1 MGLSRLSNF
10 IKSIRGNVLYVDPN
24 SLDSTDSIENQGN
37 SLTQPFKTI
46 QRALLEA
53 SRFSYQRGF
62 DNDRFEKTS
71 VVIYPGEH
79 LIDNR
84 PGWIPDG
91 LEPLD
96 PTLRRFFLRG
106 GVNSNNLFEFDGTTN
121 LNLETDENELYKL
134 NSIHGGVI
142 IPRGVSLVG
151 MDLRKT
157 KIRPRYVPNPENDN
171 IERSAIFRLT
181 GGSFLWNF
189 TVFDANPSGQV
200 YQDYTLNKRLP
211 NFSHNKLTV
220 FEYADGV
227 NPVSISDEF
236 LVYSSDKTDLDMYYE
251 KISIVYGTSSG
262 RSINPKF
269 PESGLDVQAINGEF
283 EIVGSKGENFIVS
296 DIFSGNG
303 TISSDIITVELNRP
317 IVGLNVNTPIRIQGV
332 PTPGYNGSY
341 VILEVVDTVTIR
353 YRATT
358 APPISS
364 PNISGFTVILDVVV
378 DTVNSSSPYIFN
390 VSLRSVY
397 GMCGIHA
404 DGDKADG
411 FKSIIVAQFTGI
423 GIQKDNNAFLKFN
436 TNTGIY
442 EDSTIVPNLSSNSRS
457 IFKPKYENFHIKAS
471 NDAFMQ
477 LVSVFA
483 IGFAKQ
489 FIVES
494 GGDFSVTNSNSN
506 FGSKALTASGFKR
519 QAFPQDDVGYI
530 THIIPPRQIENESIT
545 LTFNSIDI
553 NKTIDSNDPSRL
565 YLYNETNFN
574 NPPEN
579 VIDGY
584 RIGAKKGESLNVIIS
599 KNGVSEIKT
608 SEIVMQVPPPLVG
621 IVSVTSSKVYSIA
634 SNQFNI
640 PNIDSQTNIITLQ
653 TPHALQ
659 NGEKIRVLSSVAF
672 LPNGIE
678 SNQIYFAITV
688 DPQDPLALNST
699 QIKLAK
705 TINDAISNV
714 PININNNGQFL
725 RIESRVSDK
734 LTGEIGHPIQWDSSI
749 STWYIT
755 VNSANNQIYDS
766 FLTLSGGDIGDST
779 SRTFFERTSDDRNLI
794 DTVYRY
800 RYIIPK
806 DSPITARSPIDS
818 FVIQE
823 SNNSIGSSN
832 TEIQKYFDINKL
844 SEISELNP
852 YQLKNFRLIASAIWN
867 NGIATITTELPHD
880 LVVLSEVELNNIIS
894 SQNTQG
900 LKNKGFNGKF
910 TVINVSNRKTFSI
923 AIPITPGIFL
933 NQTKVRDTNL
943 PFFKKTR
950 YRDTYSLYKKEEI
963 QEYIPGQRD
972 GIYHLFLITNS
983 ISPFVDPF
991 TSVKLSQ
998 PIENFYPQKN
1008 RDNPKSNVDF
1018 SISFALPDPIGK
1030 VIVNDVENSIT
1041 SESVSRFTSDSNI
1054 GFSINDIQSN
1064 PNGIQHTIYTEID
1077 HGLNRITKASL
1088 NFGGFGYGTGD
1099 GPEIETFYNAQLVGS
1114 ATGEGATAV
1123 VKVQNS
1129 EIIDILLM
1137 DGGSG
1142 YLVNEVLSVVGIA
1155 TTTGFI
1161 PALIDVDKI
1170 YDDIDSN
1177 FRIESILIPPFNA
1190 YNGVYRVTGVPNSR
1204 RIEVSSDAPKVADL
1218 PSIGKLPIIAV
1229 NPIGLDNI
1237 NPLILQ
1243 FAICATSGRAIKISQ
1258 YSYNSVTGFAVITTE
1273 NSNGVKIDTSIIIT
1287 GFNLI
1292 SENSFN
1298 GQFFIKKIVSVT
1310 QFEIFV
1316 GVGLGASPNV
1326 VEGQQY
1332 INRPGF
1338 GVSGGSITLENEETS
1353 GRLSPRYDNLTT
1365 TLASTINDSIEEISI
1380 DNFDDLD
1387 LKIGDYIIIDYEIM
1401 RIREDVSTNP
1411 IKVFRGLLGTTK
1423 KSHIIN
1429 SYIER
1434 IKVFPIEF
1442 RRNSVIR
1449 ASGHTFE
1456 YVGYG
1461 PGNYSTTLPER
1472 QDRILSKAEETLSQS
1487 FKTDGGI
1494 TVYTGMNDSG
1504 NFYIGNRRVISTTG
1518 REEVFDAPVPTVT
1531 GEDPTGSNNFGF
1543 NLISPDEV
1551 RIERSIKVEGGGNNN
1566 LISEFDGPVVFNNKI
1581 TTLGSIESNSLNLKG
1596 NSTVSRNYTVG
1607 VSTPFL
1613 SANPGDVVFDEDPE
1627 SGGNVGW
1634 VYTLS
1639 NKWEKFGPIQNNG
1652 FYNGNFSG
1660 TFIGDAS
1667 GLTGISD
1674 LWTLDTYGIFYNGNV
1689 GMATNKSLPN
1699 FALHIFGGIKADG
1712 ISEFNSPELTF
1723 NIPSLLNFNAIDTRV
1738 NQGLSVIGVSTF
1750 SNNIFIKTTVDNTD
1764 GRNIRFVQSD
1774 TSISDTQGY
1783 GGIEWEGFDTGNP
1796 GLRGYIRGI
1805 SQGSQGEFSISFA
1818 TQSLGASNP
1827 IERLRLNSSGTSV
1840 FKNSVVGEQGFI
1852 GNLIGVAST
1861 ATNATLTRVNPDTTD
1876 TDRYVTF
1883 VGGVTDAFYNQ
1894 RSSNNFKY
1902 NPFTNTLLTT
1912 NIFALGNIGIGTND
1926 PGEKLQVDGN
1936 IRIGIS
1942 TTNNYIAFR
1951 GTFADGTNA
1960 SGDGDESGLWRRW
1973 THTYIGERIYDY
1985 SLSGN
1990 GQRSELLIFK
2000 GNDPGITYGP
2010 DRIRVLAGEFR
2021 VDVHTGALAGT
2032 FEQVGNSS
2040 LARNRL
2046 IITTTG
2052 NIGIGT
2058 ENPLSKLQVAGNITP
2073 SQDKQFELGS
2083 SSLRWKTVYTDNLV
2097 SGGDITAPTFRGN
2110 LVGNVTGNIT
2120 GVITSTNLL
2129 TTNIVALGT
2138 IGIGT
2143 NNPGEKLQV
2152 DGNIRIGISTTN
2164 NYIAF
2169 SGTYNDGVNASGDG
2183 DESGLWRRWTHTYIG
2198 ERIYDYSL
2206 SGNGQRSELLIFK
2219 GNDTSTN
2226 VGPDRVR
2233 VLAGEFR
2240 VDIHTGALAGTF
2252 EQVGNSSLAR
2262 NRLIITNVGNMGIG
2276 IENPISKLQVAGDIT
2291 PSATN
2296 VYNLG
2301 TQDLKWKT
2309 IHTNSLISGGDITA
2323 PTFRGNLV
2331 GNVTGNITGNVT
2343 ASSSNLIKT
2352 ITRSTN
2358 SDHFLTFVDSN
2369 NSSATDENLY
2379 TSTSIKFNPSTG
2391 NLFAIKFIG
2400 NLSGNVTGDVTGN
2413 LTGNA
2418 LSATTASSA
2427 ISATTAS
2434 NLTRTVIPG
2443 NGLTS
2448 SGSLNGGNVTLSM
2461 RTPNTISALSENDA
2475 GTFGHTHKL
2484 GENSVT
2490 TSKISNGSVTA
2501 DKLSGE
2507 IYGIRAWAVIQAN
2520 GAISRKS
2527 PNVKNVEN
2535 PSTGRYKVNFIQA
2548 LPTENYAVTVS
2559 PYTDVD
2565 SFFSVTA
2572 RTTTSVSFSCID
2584 PRFGNMISEG
2594 NQKYKNSNFGPMYQN
2609 NAFAFQLVY

>member
-71 VVIYPGEH
+71 IIIYPGEH

-91 LEPLD
+91 IEPLD
-96 PTLRRFFLRG
+96 PSLRRFLLRSG
-106 GVNSNNLFEFDGTTN
+106 LSSNNLFEFDGVTN
-121 LNLETDENELYKL
+121 FNLETDENELYKL

-157 KIRPRYVPNPENDN
+157 KIRPKYVPNPENDN

-181 GGSFLWNF
+181 GGSFFWNF
-189 TVFDANPSGQV
+189 TIFDANASGQV

-220 FEYADGV
+220 FEYADGK

-236 LVYSSDKTDLDMYYE
+236 LEYLSDKTDLDMYYE
-251 KISIVYGTSSG
+251 KISIIYGISSG
-262 RSINPKF
+262 RSIDPTF
-269 PESGLDVQAINGEF
+269 PESGLDIQAINGEF
-283 EIVGSKGENFIVS
+283 EIVGSKGENFIIS
-296 DIFSGNG
+296 NIFSGNG
-303 TISSDIITVELNRP
+303 TVSSDIITVQLNRP
-317 IVGLNVNTPIRIQGV
+317 IIGLNVNTPIRIQGI

-341 VILEVVDTVTIR
+341 VILEVVDSVTIR
-353 YRATT
+353 YRSTI
-358 APPISS
+358 APPIPS
-364 PNISGFTVILDVVV
+364 PNISGFTPILDVVV

-411 FKSIIVAQFTGI
+411 FKSIVVAQFTGI

-436 TNTGIY
+436 RNTGIY
-442 EDSTIVPNLSSNSRS
+442 EDSTIVPNLSSDSRS

-506 FGSKALTASGFKR
+506 FGSKALSASGFKR
-519 QAFPQDDVGYI
+519 QAFSQDDVGYI

-579 VIDGY
+579 IIDGY
-584 RIGAKKGESLNVIIS
+584 RIGTKKGETLSVIIS

-608 SEIVMQVPPPLVG
+608 SEIIMQVPPSLVG
-621 IVSVTSSKVYSIA
+621 IVSVTSYKVYSVA
-634 SNQFNI
+634 LDSFNL

-653 TPHALQ
+653 TPHGLQ

-688 DPQDPLALNST
+688 DPQDPFALNSN

-705 TINDAISNV
+705 TINDAISNIS
-714 PININNNGQFL
+714 ININNNGQFL

-734 LTGEIGHPIQWDSSI
+734 LTGEIGHPIQWDDSI
-749 STWYIT
+749 SNWYIT

-766 FLTLSGGDIGDST
+766 LLTLSGEDISDST

-806 DSPITARSPIDS
+806 DSPITARSPVDS

-823 SNNSIGSSN
+823 SNSSIGLSN

-852 YQLKNFRLIASAIWN
+852 YQLKNFRLIASAIWS

-894 SQNTQG
+894 TQNTQG
-900 LKNKGFNGKF
+900 LKNRGFNGKF
-910 TVINVSNRKTFSI
+910 TVINVSDRKTFSI
-923 AIPITPGIFL
+923 EIPIDPGLFL
-933 NQTKVRDTNL
+933 NQTKVRDINL
-943 PFFKKTR
+943 PFFKRTR

-972 GIYHLFLITNS
+972 GIYHLFLVTNS

-991 TSVKLSQ
+991 NSLKLSQ

-1041 SESVSRFTSDSNI
+1041 SESVGRFTSDASI
-1054 GFSINDIQSN
+1054 GFDIDDIQSN
-1064 PNGIQHTIYTEID
+1064 PNGIQHTIYTKID
-1077 HGLNRITKASL
+1077 HGLNRITEVSL
-1088 NFGGFGYGTGD
+1088 NFSGLGYGSGD
-1099 GPEIETFYNAQLVGS
+1099 GPETEIFYNAQLVGS
-1114 ATGEGATAV
+1114 STGEGATAV

-1129 EIIDILLM
+1129 QIIDILLM

-1142 YLVNEVLSVVGIA
+1142 YQVDEVLSVVGIA

-1161 PALIDVDKI
+1161 PSLVSVDKV
-1170 YDDIDSN
+1170 YNDIDTN
-1177 FRIESILIPPFNA
+1177 FRIEGIFIPPFNA
-1190 YNGVYRVTGVPNSR
+1190 YNGVYRITGVPNSR
-1204 RIEVSSDAPKVADL
+1204 RIEVSSDTVKVADL
-1218 PSIGKLPIIAV
+1218 PSIGELPIIQV
-1229 NPIGLDNI
+1229 NPLGLKNI
-1237 NPLILQ
+1237 DPLILQ
-1243 FAICATSGRAIKISQ
+1243 FAICATSGRAIEITQ
-1258 YSYNSVTGFAVITTE
+1258 YSYDSATGFAIITTE

-1287 GFNLI
+1287 GFDFI

-1298 GQFFIKKIVSVT
+1298 GQFFVKKIISVT

-1316 GVGLGASPNV
+1316 GIGLGDSPNV

-1338 GVSGGSITLENEETS
+1338 GASGGSITLENEETS
-1353 GRLSPRYDNLTT
+1353 GRLSPRYGNLTT
-1365 TLASTINDSIEEISI
+1365 TLASTINDSIEEISLN
-1380 DNFDDLD
+1380 NFDNLD
-1387 LKIGDYIIIDYEIM
+1387 FKIGDYIIIDYEIM
-1401 RIREDVSTNP
+1401 RIREDVSNNP

-1423 KSHIIN
+1423 KSHIAN

-1487 FKTDGGI
+1487 FKTDGGVI
-1494 TVYTGMNDSG
+1494 VYTGMNDQG

-1518 REEVFDAPVPTVT
+1518 REEVFDSPVPTVT
-1531 GEDPTGSNNFGF
+1531 GEDPTGSGNFGF

-1551 RIERSIKVEGGGNNN
+1551 RVERSIKVEGGGNNN
-1566 LISEFDGPVVFNNKI
+1566 IISEFDGPVVFNNKI

-1596 NSTVSRNYTVG
+1596 NSNVSRNYTVG
-1607 VSTPFL
+1607 VSTPVT

-1627 SGGNVGW
+1627 SGSDVGW

-1667 GLTGISD
+1667 GLTGVSD
-1674 LWTLDTYGIFYNGNV
+1674 IWTLDDNGIFYGGNV

-1712 ISEFNSPELTF
+1712 ISEFNSQQLTF
-1723 NIPSLLNFNAIDTRV
+1723 NVPSLLNFNATDTRV
-1738 NQGLSVIGVSTF
+1738 NQSLSVIGVSTF
-1750 SNNIFIKTTVDNTD
+1750 SNNIFIRTTEDNTN
-1764 GRNIRFVQSD
+1764 GRNIRFIQAD

-1783 GGIEWEGFDTGNP
+1783 GGIEWEGFDTGNS

-1805 SQGSQGEFSISFA
+1805 SEGSQGEFSISFA
-1818 TQSLGASNP
+1818 TQGLDASNP
-1827 IERLRLNSSGTSV
+1827 IEALRINSSGICE
-1840 FKNSVVGEQGFI
+1840 FKNEIIGEQGFI
-1852 GNLIGVAST
+1852 GNLTGNALS
-1861 ATNATLTRVNPDTTD
+1861 ATNATLIRVNPDATD
-1876 TDRYVTF
+1876 TDRYITF
-1883 VGGVTDAFYNQ
+1883 VGGVTDSFYNQ

-1902 NPFTNTLLTT
+1902 NPFTNTLQTL
-1912 NIFALGNIGIGTND
+1912 NIFALGN
-1926 PGEKLQVDGN
+1926 V
-1936 IRIGIS
+1936 
-1942 TTNNYIAFR
+1942 
-1951 GTFADGTNA
+1951 
-1960 SGDGDESGLWRRW
+1960 
-1973 THTYIGERIYDY
+1973 
-1985 SLSGN
+1985 
-1990 GQRSELLIFK
+1990 
-2000 GNDPGITYGP
+2000 
-2010 DRIRVLAGEFR
+2010 
-2021 VDVHTGALAGT
+2021 
-2032 FEQVGNSS
+2032 
-2040 LARNRL
+2040 
-2046 IITTTG
+2046 
-2052 NIGIGT
+2052 
-2058 ENPLSKLQVAGNITP
+2058 
-2073 SQDKQFELGS
+2073 
-2083 SSLRWKTVYTDNLV
+2083 
-2097 SGGDITAPTFRGN
+2097 
-2110 LVGNVTGNIT
+2110 
-2120 GVITSTNLL
+2120 
-2129 TTNIVALGT
+2129 
-2138 IGIGT
+2138 GIGT

-2152 DGNIRIGISTTN
+2152 DGNIRVGNSPFG

-2169 SGTYNDGVNASGDG
+2169 LGTYADGTNASGDG
-2183 DESGLWRRWTHTYIG
+2183 DQSGAWKRWEHTYIG
-2198 ERIYDYSL
+2198 ERIYDYSA
-2206 SGNGQRSELLIFK
+2206 SGNAERSELLIFK
-2219 GNDTSTN
+2219 GNDTSTDF
-2226 VGPDRVR
+2226 GPDRVR
-2233 VLAGEFR
+2233 VLSGEFR
-2240 VDIHTGALAGTF
+2240 VDIHTGGLAGTF
-2252 EQVGNSSLAR
+2252 EQVGSSALV
-2262 NRLIITNVGNMGIG
+2262 NTRLIVTSTGNIGVG
-2276 IENPISKLQVAGDIT
+2276 IENPTSKLQVAGSITPSQNKQFDLGSSSLKWKTIHTNSLISEGDIIAPNFRGNLVGNITGTVIDFVDAQFENLSINKCLKIANDKFSICYESNYSNVLDSEGKPFTSEDAIIIRDNTKGPIIFEAAGTGPGGFIFKSQNSNKVIARFHDTTNSSIGTKSIRLYHKGDEIFTLDGKGIQVQRGAYISDDVGIGIQNPTSKLQVAGDIT

-2296 VYNLG
+2296 VYSLG
-2301 TQDLKWKT
+2301 TQNLKWKT
-2309 IHTNSLISGGDITA
+2309 IHTNGLISTGDITA
-2323 PTFRGNLV
+2323 PTFRGKFVGSITLTGNNTII
-2331 GNVTGNITGNVT
+2331 GNVN
-2343 ASSSNLIKT
+2343 ASSSDLIKT
-2352 ITRSTN
+2352 VIRTTN
-2358 SDHFLTFVDSN
+2358 ANHFLTFVNSN
-2369 NSSATDENLY
+2369 NSSATNENLY
-2379 TSTSIKFNPSTG
+2379 TSTNIRFNPSTG
-2391 NLFAIKFIG
+2391 NLTAIKFIG
-2400 NLSGNVTGDVTGN
+2400 NLSGNVTGNVTGN

-2418 LSATTASSA
+2418 KTATTANTA
-2427 ISATTAS
+2427 NTATTAS
-2434 NLTRTVIPG
+2434 NLTRTVVPG
-2443 NGLTS
+2443 NGLIS

-2461 RTPNTISALSENDA
+2461 RTPLNITDISTNTA
-2475 GTFGHTHKL
+2475 GTNTTGHTHRL
-2484 GENSVT
+2484 DNGAVT
-2490 TSKISNGSVTA
+2490 TPKIANGAVTA
-2501 DKLSGE
+2501 DKLSSE
-2507 IYGIRAWAVIQAN
+2507 IYGIRAWAVVQAN

-2535 PSTGRYKVNFIQA
+2535 PSPGRYKVNFTKA
-2548 LPTENYAVTVS
+2548 LPTSSYAVTVS

-2565 SFFSVTA
+2565 SFFSVTS

-2584 PRFGNMISEG
+2584 PRFGNMISSG
-2594 NQKYKNSNFGPMYQN
+2594 NQTYRNSNSAPSYQN